1 MNEDDKN
8 EGLFKRLKNIENGQK
23 NLIKDDDN
31 EIYTSRSEFDDKD
44 KQQQTNNID
53 TKPSDI
59 FDYLKSLS
67 SKASDL
73 IDEIEE
79 DDNDIDINKLDF
91 IGSDR
96 EKFNFN
102 IFRIP
107 LNFLQD
113 IYNRE
118 ISLKEAEFKQR
129 DLEKK

>member
-1 MNEDDKN
+1 MYKT
-8 EGLFKRLKNIENGQK
+8 
-23 NLIKDDDN
+23 KDDDN
-31 EIYTSRSEFDDKD
+31 EIYTPRSEFDDKD
-44 KQQQTNNID
+44 KKQQTNNID
-53 TKPSDI
+53 TKPSKILDH
-59 FDYLKSLS
+59 LKSLIS
-67 SKASDL
+67 EASDL

-79 DDNDIDINKLDF
+79 DDNDIDINKLAF

-102 IFRIP
+102 IFRMP

-118 ISLKEAEFKQR
+118 ISLKEAKFKQR

>member
-1 MNEDDKN
+1 MYKT
-8 EGLFKRLKNIENGQK
+8 
-23 NLIKDDDN
+23 KDDDN
-31 EIYTSRSEFDDKD
+31 EIYTPRSEFDDKD
-44 KQQQTNNID
+44 KKQQTNNID
-53 TKPSDI
+53 TKPSNILDH
-59 FDYLKSLS
+59 LKSLIS
-67 SKASDL
+67 EASDL

-79 DDNDIDINKLDF
+79 DDNDIDINKLAF

-102 IFRIP
+102 IFRMP